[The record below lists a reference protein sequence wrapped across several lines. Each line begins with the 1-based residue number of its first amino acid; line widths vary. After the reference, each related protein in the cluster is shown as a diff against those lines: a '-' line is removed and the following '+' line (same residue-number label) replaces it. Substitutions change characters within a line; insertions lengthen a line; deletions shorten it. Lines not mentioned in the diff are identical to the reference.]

1 MNNQL
6 KRRNSDDVICCR
18 GPQGPRG
25 VKGDPGA
32 SGASGPAGTSG
43 IIGYAEYVQLSQ
55 DTNANL
61 NTNIAFQL
69 LTDNPTGI
77 FNTIGITTA
86 NAATPT
92 TGTQGTAFLLPVG
105 IYIIDY
111 QTMLDFN
118 DEVSSNYIPMGIYT
132 STNNANGS
140 YVLDNNSSTVT
151 YLESWMSGRHI
162 VKITVPT
169 YLMLGSTGPDNVEV
183 IDGDTGSFIVR
194 MTFLKVA

>member
-6 KRRNSDDVICCR
+6 GRKNSDDDVRCCR

-25 VKGDPGA
+25 VKGDPGTP
-32 SGASGPAGTSG
+32 GASGPAGVSG

-55 DTNANL
+55 DTNASL
-61 NTNIAFQL
+61 NTGIAFQL

-86 NAATPT
+86 NASTPT
-92 TGTQGTAFLLPVG
+92 TGTQGTAFLLPTG

-111 QTMLDFN
+111 QTILDFVEEGG
-118 DEVSSNYIPMGIYT
+118 DYIPMGIYT
-132 STNNANGS
+132 SANNTNGS
-140 YVLDNNSSTVT
+140 YVLDNNSFTVSFD
-151 YLESWMSGRHI
+151 ESWMNGRHI
-162 VKITVPT
+162 VKITAPT

-183 IDGDTGSFIVR
+183 IDGETGRFVVR